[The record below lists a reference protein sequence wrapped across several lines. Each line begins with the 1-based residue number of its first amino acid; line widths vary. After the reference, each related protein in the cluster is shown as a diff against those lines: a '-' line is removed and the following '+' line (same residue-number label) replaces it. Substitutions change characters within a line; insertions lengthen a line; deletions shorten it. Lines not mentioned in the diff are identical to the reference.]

1 MRYLLA
7 RVHCLCLVALVSCS
21 RETPKR
27 EGSAPVEL
35 AAPAASSVPALTG
48 PLRIAYSDWP
58 GWVAWQIAIEQHY
71 FEQAGLDVSFV
82 WLGYVASIEAF
93 SEGKVDAVCMTNGDA
108 LVAGS
113 SGAPSV
119 GILLNDYSD
128 GNDMIVA
135 RAGIPDLASLRSR
148 RIGVEIGFVDHLLL
162 MEALKTAGL
171 SEADVMILNTKTH
184 EAAAL
189 LQAGGADAIAAWQ
202 PHSGQALEDVPGSHP
217 VFTSAD
223 VPGLIYDLLFVAP
236 SSLQRRRADWLKVIE
251 VWFRVVDFI
260 ADPKHRAQAVQ
271 IMAGRVGLAPEKY
284 SKLMAGTR
292 LLGREENRR
301 RFRNSP
307 GFDSVAG
314 SSRAVDRF
322 NVANHVYKDSVDV
335 APYFDD
341 SLVNQIVTP

>member
-1 MRYLLA
+1 MRHTLAAARYLSL
-7 RVHCLCLVALVSCS
+7 LALVSCG
-21 RETPKR
+21 RETTKP
-27 EGSAPVEL
+27 ESSATAVL
-35 AAPAASSVPALTG
+35 AAAGTATPALAG

-58 GWVAWQIAIEQHY
+58 GWVAWQIAIEQRY
-71 FEQAGLDVSFV
+71 FEQAGLDVSFL

-135 RAGIPDLASLRSR
+135 RAGIPDVQSLRSKK
-148 RIGVEIGFVDHLLL
+148 IGVEIGFVDHLLL
-162 MEALKTAGL
+162 MEGLKTAGL
-171 SEADVMILNTKTH
+171 SESDVIILNTKTH
-184 EAAAL
+184 EAAGR
-189 LQAGGADAIAAWQ
+189 LQAGEVDAIAAWQ

-217 VFTSAD
+217 VFTSAN

-236 SSLQRRRADWLKVIE
+236 SSLQHRRADWLKVVE

-260 ADPKHRAQAVQ
+260 ADPRHRADAVQ
-271 IMAGRVGLAPEKY
+271 IMAGRVGLAPDRY

-301 RFRNSP
+301 RFLSSP
-307 GFDSVAG
+307 GFDSLAG
-314 SSRAVDRF
+314 SSSAVDRF
-322 NVANHVYKDSVDV
+322 NVANHVYRDSVDV
-335 APYFDD
+335 AAYFDA
-341 SLVNQIVTP
+341 SLVNQGATP